1 MIDFLTPN
9 RHPPKLHLKF
19 INKEKYRQQYALL
32 LFLYITENLM
42 PMKKNSTIAQRT
54 NRSDTLSKFMRKS
67 ATWTF
72 ALLSSLMVACESGS
86 NNDCTKWIDRC
97 NIVATRTVA
106 GKDTIVSCDFSA
118 VKQTVQIPISM
129 LVDSLEVIKL
139 DNSNEKALI
148 GFAWPLEI
156 TENYIGINVSHSPFR
171 VFTRQGKFV
180 APIGNTGQ
188 GPGEYKLI
196 HSHQIDEAHNRV
208 YLLPTRTKQILVYNL
223 QGHYIGNIP
232 LPYLVH
238 LGQIHVDYDKQLVTI
253 IQLSLTKNFYKGR
266 TPSPPI
272 WIQDMEG
279 NIIHENRAP
288 QLSLSGGG
296 YGNGIRFC
304 ENRTD
309 HYIFSLF
316 RMCWGIGVADSLYT
330 YLPDSNKLSPK
341 FTANFGEE
349 IPIHD
354 YRDYGEYFYTYIWG
368 PNNNPKYMHKFTV
381 MIAKRIIVDKHTL
394 KGAFYE
400 IKNDYLGGIALEDQ
414 WWTWTK
420 HGYAACMD
428 PGDLIAL
435 IEERLKSPEI
445 SDADRKFLN
454 NWKDK
459 ISPDDNSYVILGKW
473 KKRVH

>member
-1 MIDFLTPN
+1 
-9 RHPPKLHLKF
+9 
-19 INKEKYRQQYALL
+19 
-32 LFLYITENLM
+32 
-42 PMKKNSTIAQRT
+42 MKKNSTIAQRT
-54 NRSDTLSKFMRKS
+54 NRSDTLSKFIRKS
-67 ATWTF
+67 AAWTF
-72 ALLSSLMVACESGS
+72 TLLSLLMTSCGSESDDGS
-86 NNDCTKWIDRC
+86 TQWTDRC
-97 NIVATRTVA
+97 NVIATRTVV
-106 GKDTIVSCDFSA
+106 GNDTVVSCDFSA

-156 TENYIGINVSHSPFR
+156 TKKYIGINVSHSPFR

-196 HSHQIDEAHNRV
+196 YSHQIDEAHNRV

-223 QGHYIGNIP
+223 QGQYIGSIP

-238 LGQIHVDYDKQLVTI
+238 IGQIHVDYDKHRITV
-253 IQLSLTKNFYKGR
+253 IQLSLAENFYKGEK
-266 TPSPPI
+266 TSPPI

-279 NIIHENRAP
+279 NIIHENSAS
-288 QLSLSGGG
+288 QLALSGG
-296 YGNGIRFC
+296 YGNGVRFC
-304 ENRTD
+304 EKRTD

-316 RMCWGIGVADSLYT
+316 RINSDIADSLYT
-330 YLPDSNKLSPK
+330 YLPDGNKLSPK

-414 WWTWTK
+414 WWTWTEY
-420 HGYAACMD
+420 GYAACMD

-454 NWKDK
+454 NWKVK